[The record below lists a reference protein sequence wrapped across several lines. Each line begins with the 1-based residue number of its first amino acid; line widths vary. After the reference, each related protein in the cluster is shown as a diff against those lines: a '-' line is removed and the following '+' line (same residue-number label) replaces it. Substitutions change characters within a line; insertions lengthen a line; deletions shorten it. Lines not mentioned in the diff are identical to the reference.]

1 MDHLEEVV
9 GVVLRVKEAGKVTRI
24 VQAQGEAVS
33 TEMVVDVMDIQVE
46 RLGHM
51 VAVDV
56 VEAEDGGMI

>member
-1 MDHLEEVV
+1 M
-9 GVVLRVKEAGKVTRI
+9 
-24 VQAQGEAVS
+24 S